1 MVKRSGAVGKKVT
14 TMKEISTQDVIWRF
28 HVNPADN
35 VLYLECKNAKKEF
48 YLWEPEAN
56 KQWHFPMLK
65 EYVCTL
71 VNLQYPYVVLSYY
84 HEQNLMNQSIL
95 MVYNLALDKEVW
107 SSSELKLEEC
117 FVGELKVYAAKISPK
132 RYEFISLEK
141 EKIDLPKEV
150 ELHLDVQHAEKE
162 ASKHVLEFGGT
173 RVELSI
179 AEPAVLSVHQQ
190 NKEILNKEFDI
201 EGIRME
207 YDYLLRIA
215 EKIILLIDNQ
225 HLLVLKKLS
234 DF

>member
-1 MVKRSGAVGKKVT
+1 MQTITSPDT
-14 TMKEISTQDVIWRF
+14 IWRF

-35 VLYLECKNAKKEF
+35 VLYLECKNEQKEF

-95 MVYNLALDKEVW
+95 MVYNLALDKELW

-117 FVGELKVYAAKISPK
+117 FVGELKVYGAKISPK
-132 RYEFISLEK
+132 RYEFISFEK
-141 EKIDLPKEV
+141 EKITEPKEM
-150 ELHLDVQHAEKE
+150 ELQLDVQHAEKE
-162 ASKHVLEFGGT
+162 ADNHILEFGET

-179 AEPAVLSVHQQ
+179 AEPAVLSIHQHH
-190 NKEILNKEFDI
+190 KEILNKEFDI
-201 EGIRME
+201 EGIRKE

-215 EKIILLIDNQ
+215 EKIILLIDNH
-225 HLLVLKKLS
+225 HLLVLKS
-234 DF
+234 